1 MPLLP
6 TEYTQEAF
14 CNIFTHKRLA
24 MSEAPCAS
32 VMLPSNSGSNS
43 PSTCQVVLYL
53 NPFNTSSNQPLTLSA
68 WFMALGTR
76 PLHLPSMAQSK
87 STQPL
92 QCFLR
97 NMDARRERMAL
108 CVSLNAK
115 TRGTEIQHYCKSDDV
130 WTGFKIAEW
139 RLLIIQKCYKAALP
153 ASSQSNLI
161 VSIRNLRSQL

>member
-1 MPLLP
+1 MPPPQL
-6 TEYTQEAF
+6 
-14 CNIFTHKRLA
+14 LA
-24 MSEAPCAS
+24 MNEAVYAS
-32 VMLPSNSGSNS
+32 VRPPSNSDSNS
-43 PSTCQVVLYL
+43 PSTCQVTLYP
-53 NPFNTSSNQPLTLSA
+53 NPFNTSSNQRLHRVSLVHS
-68 WFMALGTR
+68 LGTR
-76 PLHLPSMAQSK
+76 PLYLPSMAQSK

-108 CVSLNAK
+108 CVSSNAK
-115 TRGTEIQHYCKSDDV
+115 TRETEIQHYCKSDDV